1 MAHQEVPEPQ
11 GATADVFTLITR
23 AASETAGI
31 EDLQAFLRAATAN
44 PEEVGATLDA
54 SPWSAVAILR
64 LRALRDLTPLGQ
76 MLVVA
81 MIDTGSRVVLE
92 SLMDPWTFED
102 LLIIDGMSA
111 AVFPAIER
119 RGQLDRFLP
128 VVREHVH
135 RAFLRMVEDMPN
147 YWKGTVDI
155 QSHAK
160 KLSREIAPLPPQLR
174 LEAIAAIY
182 EAGGKRYKN
191 HSIRVWADTEARW
204 MKDHVLSYLTDS
216 ESPENSSISGNQGF
230 AQE

>member
-147 YWKGTVDI
+147 
-155 QSHAK
+155 
-160 KLSREIAPLPPQLR
+160 
-174 LEAIAAIY
+174 
-182 EAGGKRYKN
+182 
-191 HSIRVWADTEARW
+191 
-204 MKDHVLSYLTDS
+204 
-216 ESPENSSISGNQGF
+216 
-230 AQE
+230 

>member
-1 MAHQEVPEPQ
+1 MSHQEVPEPQ
-11 GATADVFTLITR
+11 EETAEVSDPIER
-23 AASETAGI
+23 AASETAAI
-31 EDLQAFLRAATAN
+31 EDLQAFLRAATRN
-44 PEEVGATLDA
+44 PEEVRTALDT

-64 LRALRDLTPLGQ
+64 LHALRDLTPLGR

-81 MIDTGSRVVLE
+81 MIDTGSSVVLE

-119 RGQLDRFLP
+119 TGQLDRFLP
-128 VVREHVH
+128 VVQEHVH

-155 QSHAK
+155 LSHAR

-174 LEAIAAIY
+174 LEAIAAIN

-191 HSIRVWADTEARW
+191 QSIRVWADTEARW
-204 MKDHVLSYLTDS
+204 MKDHVLRFLTAPDCETPADS
-216 ESPENSSISGNQGF
+216 SAPF
-230 AQE
+230 

>member
-1 MAHQEVPEPQ
+1 MTHQEAPEPQ
-11 GATADVFTLITR
+11 GETAEVLALITA
-23 AASETAGI
+23 AASETAGT
-31 EDLQAFLRAATAN
+31 EDLQAFLRAAKGN
-44 PEEVGATLDA
+44 PEEVGTILDA

-64 LRALRDLTPLGQ
+64 LHALRDLTPLGK
-76 MLVVA
+76 MIVVA
-81 MIDTGSRVVLE
+81 MIDTGSSVALD

-111 AVFPAIER
+111 AAFPAIER
-119 RGQLDRFLP
+119 MGQLDRFLP

-204 MKDHVLSYLTDS
+204 MKDHVLRFLTTPDS
-216 ESPENSSISGNQGF
+216 EPATDCSIPGN
-230 AQE
+230 

>member
-1 MAHQEVPEPQ
+1 MTHQEASEPQ
-11 GATADVFTLITR
+11 RETAEVPALITA

-31 EDLQAFLRAATAN
+31 EDLQAFLRAATGN
-44 PEEVGATLDA
+44 PEEVKAALDA

-64 LRALRDLTPLGQ
+64 LHALRDLTPLGK

-81 MIDTGSRVVLE
+81 MIDTGSSVVLE

-102 LLIIDGMSA
+102 LLIIDGMGA
-111 AVFPAIER
+111 VVFPAIER
-119 RGQLDRFLP
+119 MGQLDRFLP

-160 KLSREIAPLPPQLR
+160 KLSREVAPLPPQLR
-174 LEAIAAIY
+174 REAVAAIY
-182 EAGGKRYKN
+182 EAGAKRYKN

-204 MKDHVLSYLTDS
+204 MKDHVLRYLTDS
-216 ESPENSSISGNQGF
+216 ESPENSSIPGNYGF

>member
-1 MAHQEVPEPQ
+1 M
-11 GATADVFTLITR
+11 
-23 AASETAGI
+23 
-31 EDLQAFLRAATAN
+31 
-44 PEEVGATLDA
+44 GATLDA

-204 MKDHVLSYLTDS
+204 MKDHVLRYLTDS
-216 ESPENSSISGNQGF
+216 ESPGNSSIPGNYGF

>member
-1 MAHQEVPEPQ
+1 MTDQEASEPQ
-11 GATADVFTLITR
+11 RETAEVATLITA

-31 EDLQAFLRAATAN
+31 EDLRAFLRAAKGN
-44 PEEVGATLDA
+44 PEEVGSLLEA

-64 LRALRDLTPLGQ
+64 LHALRDLTPLGK

-81 MIDTGSRVVLE
+81 MIDTGSSVVLE

-102 LLIIDGMSA
+102 LLIIDGMGA

-119 RGQLDRFLP
+119 MGQLDRFLP

-191 HSIRVWADTEARW
+191 HSIRVCADTEARW
-204 MKDHVLSYLTDS
+204 MKDHVLRFLTTPDS
-216 ESPENSSISGNQGF
+216 EPATDCSLPGT
-230 AQE
+230 